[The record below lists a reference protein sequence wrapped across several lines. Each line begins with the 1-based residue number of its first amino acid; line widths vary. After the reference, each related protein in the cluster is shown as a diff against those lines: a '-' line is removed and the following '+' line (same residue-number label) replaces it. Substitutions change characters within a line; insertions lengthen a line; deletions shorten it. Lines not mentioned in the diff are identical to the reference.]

1 MSLSVTIE
9 TQGSCG
15 IISLSG
21 RMVGS
26 EDITSIMQQVEGK
39 INEGAFKLI
48 CDCSQLEYCNSTGLN
63 FFVRL
68 LTKSRNKGGDCVL
81 VQLQPAVAKLFSL
94 SKLNEIF
101 TSYDSVEDA
110 KSGYNTMI

>member
-1 MSLSVTIE
+1 MSCSFHIE
-9 TQGSCG
+9 TQGTCAVVA
-15 IISLSG
+15 LSG

-26 EDITSIMQQVEGK
+26 DDLSAIMEQIEK
-39 INEGAFKLI
+39 EIAKGAIYLV
-48 CDCSQLEYCNSTGLN
+48 CDCTNLEYCNSTGLN

-68 LTKSRNKGGDCVL
+68 LTKSRNKGGDCAL
-81 VQLQPAVAKLFSL
+81 VQIQPAVAKLFSL

-110 KSGYNTMI
+110 KSGFNTVI